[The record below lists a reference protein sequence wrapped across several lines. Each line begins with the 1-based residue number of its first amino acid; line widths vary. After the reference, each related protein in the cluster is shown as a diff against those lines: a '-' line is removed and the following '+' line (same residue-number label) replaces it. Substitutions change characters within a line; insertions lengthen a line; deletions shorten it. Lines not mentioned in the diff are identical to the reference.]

1 MLAPYPSVTMT
12 VLSRSTV
19 EPGLITIEC
28 DVCFPQHIATN
39 TVGGLLERGWMLR
52 EAGGAMDMCHHCRF
66 EPHQGQDSRITRA
79 RALGRTGTGGHLPNF
94 YIIGAAK
101 AGTTSLHFYL
111 DQHPDVFMARD
122 KELHYFCDPDC
133 DQWLALYEQH
143 FDVDAPVRGEASTL
157 YTRAPAIPGVPE
169 RMAKLTPDARL
180 VYLVRDP
187 VERALASWREERF
200 HVTERRPA
208 AEAFAHPEDPHNAY
222 VAASRYAEQLDAY
235 RAHFPDEQILVLD
248 QAELAS
254 SAADVVAR
262 VIEFLGLPP
271 YEIDTATRHN
281 EGGTKFEYG
290 RLGHQ
295 LRFSAPARAV
305 RRLPLPVRQALTAP
319 ARRYLRRQ
327 IPAPELPD
335 ELMQRLRDTLAPDA
349 ERFREMTGLPVS
361 HWSV

>member
-1 MLAPYPSVTMT
+1 MLAPILRVTMT

-39 TVGGLLERGWMLR
+39 TVTELDERGWMLR
-52 EAGGAMDMCHHCRF
+52 ETGGHMDLCHHCRY
-66 EPHQGQDSRITRA
+66 EPHQGQDSRIRRA
-79 RALGRTGTGGHLPNF
+79 STVPDEGSDALLPNF
-94 YIIGAAK
+94 FIIGAAK

-133 DQWLALYEQH
+133 AQWLALYREH
-143 FDVDAPVRGEASTL
+143 FDVEAPVRGEASTL
-157 YTRAPAIPGVPE
+157 YTRAPAIPGVPG
-169 RMAKLTPDARL
+169 RMAALVPDAKL

-208 AEAFAHPEDPHNAY
+208 VEAFAHPEDPHNAY
-222 VAASRYAEQLDAY
+222 VAASRYAMQLEAY
-235 RAHFPDEQILVLD
+235 LEHFPAEQILVLD
-248 QAELAS
+248 QVELAS

-262 VIEFLGLPP
+262 VIDFLGLPP
-271 YEIDTATRHN
+271 HEIDTATRHN

-295 LRFSAPARAV
+295 LRFSAPARAI
-305 RRLPLPVRQALTAP
+305 RRLPLPVRQAVTAP

-335 ELMQRLRDTLAPDA
+335 ALRQRLCDTLAPDA
-349 ERFREMTGLPVS
+349 ERFREITGLPVS